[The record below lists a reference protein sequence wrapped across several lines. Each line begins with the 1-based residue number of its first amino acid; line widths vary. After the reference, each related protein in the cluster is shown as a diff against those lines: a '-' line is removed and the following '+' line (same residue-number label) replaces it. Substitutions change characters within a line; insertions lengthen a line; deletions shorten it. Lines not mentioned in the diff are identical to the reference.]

1 MKNIN
6 LKNKKELSQI
16 SITNQIT
23 HFLFSHSITF
33 SEYSITFSEYSIHL
47 LIESISWSELFGNQF
62 RSELFNC
69 SINIL
74 LIAD

>member
-47 LIESISWSELFGNQF
+47 LIESIS
-62 RSELFNC
+62 
-69 SINIL
+69 
-74 LIAD
+74 